1 MWPVINNENKSYLV
15 KVRFVL
21 IGYKLGK
28 DDDKTSLGGSNV
40 QFPTTEWTKITDKHL
55 SKAVL
60 SELSE
65 KYWRPLYLHLR
76 RKGFNNEDAKDLVQ
90 SFFSEKVLGQELIKK
105 ADKSR
110 GKFRTFLL
118 VSLNNYVI
126 DLYRGKPSPPQEVI
140 PELNGGIDPESEF
153 ERDWAEG
160 LLHESLL
167 ELKEE
172 CFRCDKI
179 AHWELF
185 RCWLLEPDL
194 NSNKMSMKTICAKNG
209 IENADRAYNMISNT
223 KGRFRK
229 ILRRRL
235 KPLVDSDVEID
246 TEISHFINIFSSNPT
261 R

>member
-1 MWPVINNENKSYLV
+1 MG
-15 KVRFVL
+15 KVN
-21 IGYKLGK
+21 
-28 DDDKTSLGGSNV
+28 DKTSVGGSNI
-40 QFPTTEWTKITDKHL
+40 QFPATEWTKITDKQL

-60 SELSE
+60 AELSE

-76 RKGFNNEDAKDLVQ
+76 RRGFNNEDAKDLVQ
-90 SFFSEKVLGQELIKK
+90 SFFSEKVLGQDLIKK
-105 ADKSR
+105 ANKSR

-126 DLYRGKPSPPQEVI
+126 DLYRGRPSPPQEEI
-140 PELNGGIDPESEF
+140 PELSGGTDPEAEF

-172 CFRCDKI
+172 CFRCEKTV
-179 AHWELF
+179 HWELF

-194 NSNKMSMKTICAKNG
+194 NSNKMQMKNICTEHG
-209 IENADRAYNMISNT
+209 IENANRAYNMIFNL

-235 KPLVDSDVEID
+235 RPLVDSDAEINS
-246 TEISHFINIFSSNPT
+246 EISHFINIFSNSST